1 MKPRP
6 KGIAAQV
13 RVRLR
18 AKGPNG
24 KHRIGTVKDAVRGK
38 SAKGGKTWS
47 VIFDDGGVEV
57 VGSASLAIN
66 ESSYENAS
74 STPKKNAIR
83 VDIAQPKTGLRVKTP
98 EKQPRSLHP
107 SSETPYAD
115 DDDLETPRPGP
126 AAADSPSTTSTD
138 SSLRSDSEVHSPN
151 LSVVSSTTSSDS
163 SPAPSVVNSVKKKL
177 KNIVAKNRKHAK
189 PTAKPVRLSFDLGHT
204 GDDDD
209 CFMAEEGGCFDDR
222 YEESEDDLDSID
234 EPQKNKKYQKAK
246 EMSRKEKSRLVRDNH
261 TIRVKVSARNTYE
274 VDGRVEIKKGDHK
287 GMRGTIIKVI
297 EEKKRFEI
305 EWDNGQKTEAEYS
318 QLVLVKDA
326 DRSFT
331 WRVVEDHDPA
341 NPPSKYDR
349 KKCGVVGFRPEL
361 FRITDVNDPNY
372 AFPFGRLLQD
382 HLWPGHWP
390 DQLDKLNVA
399 IRKHNEALGRG
410 RIPINECSTDEF
422 WTFIG
427 IIILAGKTGYGGVS
441 KMFGGEESI
450 IEGVSTTD
458 MSQYM
463 RKYRMKQ
470 LLEFFSNAFS
480 GDNEEDK
487 WNQIRGFVDGF
498 NENRNKVVAAS
509 EEKVLDETMSAWSP
523 TTTKHAGLPFLSFIM
538 RKPEPLGTEFKT
550 VADAVTGIFLYLEL
564 QEGKDPMRSKPHSR
578 KLGGTGGC
586 SIRLIEG
593 SQYSGQLE
601 DVRMKAK
608 NQSKRETYFGDS
620 WFTSRRIIKDGLKS
634 GKVTGL
640 GPHEYAGILKTNH
653 SGTPKLQ
660 VEEIMKDWPAG
671 SYLVLICDE
680 LAMMFIGYKYSYKRK
695 PIFMLASLDA
705 GSTRPGEPYKAK
717 WPDANGNIKSRD
729 VIRPDIMGRFFKR
742 SNVIDVGNQ
751 LRQKELA
758 LEKHW
763 LTHDPYFRIGCTI
776 IGISVI
782 DAYLAAKYQAPECAG
797 ITKMSVREWAERM
810 AYDLLNRKITDEPK
824 ASVPLRTSGAAA
836 TTTLISEEGVE
847 IELHHTL
854 TIEDAMVEHDFRM
867 TSQRGQD
874 NKRVRRVCHMKGRIE
889 SCEGQ
894 TSKVTTECQ
903 HPLCLGQVG
912 SKANRHAPPTGIFI
926 CSNAA
931 CRRAHWRDMVGQ
943 VNHCR
948 RVS

>member
-305 EWDNGQKTEAEYS
+305 EW
-318 QLVLVKDA
+318 
-326 DRSFT
+326 
-331 WRVVEDHDPA
+331 
-341 NPPSKYDR
+341 
-349 KKCGVVGFRPEL
+349 
-361 FRITDVNDPNY
+361 
-372 AFPFGRLLQD
+372 
-382 HLWPGHWP
+382 
-390 DQLDKLNVA
+390 
-399 IRKHNEALGRG
+399 
-410 RIPINECSTDEF
+410 
-422 WTFIG
+422 
-427 IIILAGKTGYGGVS
+427 
-441 KMFGGEESI
+441 
-450 IEGVSTTD
+450 
-458 MSQYM
+458 
-463 RKYRMKQ
+463 
-470 LLEFFSNAFS
+470 
-480 GDNEEDK
+480 
-487 WNQIRGFVDGF
+487 
-498 NENRNKVVAAS
+498 
-509 EEKVLDETMSAWSP
+509 
-523 TTTKHAGLPFLSFIM
+523 
-538 RKPEPLGTEFKT
+538 
-550 VADAVTGIFLYLEL
+550 
-564 QEGKDPMRSKPHSR
+564 
-578 KLGGTGGC
+578 
-586 SIRLIEG
+586 
-593 SQYSGQLE
+593 
-601 DVRMKAK
+601 
-608 NQSKRETYFGDS
+608 
-620 WFTSRRIIKDGLKS
+620 
-634 GKVTGL
+634 
-640 GPHEYAGILKTNH
+640 
-653 SGTPKLQ
+653 
-660 VEEIMKDWPAG
+660 
-671 SYLVLICDE
+671 
-680 LAMMFIGYKYSYKRK
+680 
-695 PIFMLASLDA
+695 
-705 GSTRPGEPYKAK
+705 
-717 WPDANGNIKSRD
+717 
-729 VIRPDIMGRFFKR
+729 
-742 SNVIDVGNQ
+742 
-751 LRQKELA
+751 
-758 LEKHW
+758 
-763 LTHDPYFRIGCTI
+763 
-776 IGISVI
+776 
-782 DAYLAAKYQAPECAG
+782 
-797 ITKMSVREWAERM
+797 
-810 AYDLLNRKITDEPK
+810 
-824 ASVPLRTSGAAA
+824 
-836 TTTLISEEGVE
+836 
-847 IELHHTL
+847 
-854 TIEDAMVEHDFRM
+854 
-867 TSQRGQD
+867 
-874 NKRVRRVCHMKGRIE
+874 
-889 SCEGQ
+889 
-894 TSKVTTECQ
+894 
-903 HPLCLGQVG
+903 
-912 SKANRHAPPTGIFI
+912 
-926 CSNAA
+926 
-931 CRRAHWRDMVGQ
+931 
-943 VNHCR
+943 
-948 RVS
+948 